1 MTESSSSS
9 SSSSL
14 SSSNLPNPTAAH
26 IALHHTRF
34 ANWFPSYRRY
44 SPKSTIIDPLHLQP
58 DFLDWLEEDGLILPS
73 GSDNATTD
81 ITSRT
86 SNSQNDQDSPF
97 DSEHDDEEEDEEEVI
112 PRNFERLNERIR
124 QIIDQYEGAVFPKL
138 DWSAPLDAAWMVPG
152 STLRCT
158 EPSDIYLLLKSS
170 DFVNKD
176 VSQLY
181 ELAQMEKENEP
192 NMEEDRTCITATNS
206 NIRPQLVLKKFFSIP
221 TSHEF
226 RCFVRCGELIC
237 ISQRDTGTFFDH
249 LQSIEMQNTIL
260 DKLLQFYK
268 SILRPRPIT
277 DSQHDESLPSAT
289 TVPVSP
295 FPIQDFVWDAYLTRD
310 LSRVLI
316 IDINPYLPRTD
327 ALLWDWIEVE
337 EEAQNVLSNIQTSSR
352 QDRPLLRLV
361 TSRAQTTQSFP
372 TYANNMM
379 PSDVVGL
386 SQGRDIAEFARQFN
400 EQIAEAALD
409 LGKYDDQTQVS
420 SEKQDNGLPFP
431 QFPTPGR

>member
-1 MTESSSSS
+1 MPSSSSATT
-9 SSSSL
+9 
-14 SSSNLPNPTAAH
+14 LPEVTDAAV
-26 IALHHTRF
+26 ALQQTRF
-34 ANWFPSYRRY
+34 ANWFPSYGRY
-44 SPKSTIIDPLHLQP
+44 SPKATIIDLLHIQS
-58 DFLDWLEEDGLILPS
+58 DFLDWLEEDGLVLPS
-73 GSDNATTD
+73 GSDNAAVNASTRAT
-81 ITSRT
+81 I
-86 SNSQNDQDSPF
+86 SQVDDV
-97 DSEHDDEEEDEEEVI
+97 SENGTVSSEDEDDDEDEAI
-112 PRNFERLNERIR
+112 PRDFVALNERIR

-152 STLRCT
+152 TSLRCT

-181 ELAQMEKENEP
+181 ELAQMAKE
-192 NMEEDRTCITATNS
+192 DNS
-206 NIRPQLVLKKFFSIP
+206 NLQEGNETELALASSTVRPQLVLKKFFSIP

-226 RCFVRCGELIC
+226 RCFVRCGQLVC

-249 LQSIEMQNTIL
+249 LQPIEMQNTIL
-260 DKLLQFYK
+260 DKLTNFFN
-268 SILRPRPIT
+268 STLRPSSNTYTYPNA
-277 DSQHDESLPSAT
+277 SAT
-289 TVPVSP
+289 VPLSP

-327 ALLWDWIEVE
+327 SLLWDWTEVE
-337 EEAQNVLSNIQTSSR
+337 EEAKDVIFEGETATEQH
-352 QDRPLLRLV
+352 RPSLRLV

-372 TYANNMM
+372 TYAHNMM

-386 SQGRDIAEFARQFN
+386 AQGTDIAEFARQFN

-409 LGKYDDQTQVS
+409 HNKDDDKSIHDLNLHQ
-420 SEKQDNGLPFP
+420 L
-431 QFPTPGR
+431 PTPGR

>member
-1 MTESSSSS
+1 MPSSSSAS
-9 SSSSL
+9 T
-14 SSSNLPNPTAAH
+14 LPEPTQAS
-26 IALHHTRF
+26 IALQYTRF
-34 ANWFPSYRRY
+34 ANWFPSYRRF
-44 SPKSTIIDPLHLQP
+44 SPKATIIDLLHLQP
-58 DFLDWLEEDGLILPS
+58 DFLDWLEEDGLVLPS
-73 GSDNATTD
+73 GSDNTAVNASTRAIISEED
-81 ITSRT
+81 EINENDSTST
-86 SNSQNDQDSPF
+86 EED
-97 DSEHDDEEEDEEEVI
+97 DDEEEAAI
-112 PRNFERLNERIR
+112 PRNFTALNERIR

-152 STLRCT
+152 TSLRCT

-181 ELAQMEKENEP
+181 ELTQMAKE
-192 NMEEDRTCITATNS
+192 EESSLHVDEAGLSLTSSTV
-206 NIRPQLVLKKFFSIP
+206 RPQLVLKKFFSIP

-226 RCFVRCGELIC
+226 RCFVRCGQLIC

-249 LQSIEMQNTIL
+249 LQPIEMQNTIL
-260 DKLLQFYK
+260 DKLTNFFN
-268 SILRPRPIT
+268 STLRPSSNNHSSTIVPI
-277 DSQHDESLPSAT
+277 
-289 TVPVSP
+289 SP

-327 ALLWDWIEVE
+327 ALLWDWEEVE
-337 EEAQNVLSNIQTSSR
+337 EEAKDVILAGESLSEQH
-352 QDRPLLRLV
+352 RPALRLV

-372 TYANNMM
+372 TYAHNMM

-386 SQGRDIAEFARQFN
+386 AQGTDIAEFARQFN

-409 LGKYDDQTQVS
+409 QSKEDQDKLLLSQ
-420 SEKQDNGLPFP
+420 L
-431 QFPTPGR
+431 PTPGR